1 MFHIIIPISPV
12 YSFSILIQNVSFF
25 KGTKFGQKRSF
36 MYSIRVEVLR
46 KKAVVRELRKD
57 SVVVSCSGA
66 LY

>member
-1 MFHIIIPISPV
+1 
-12 YSFSILIQNVSFF
+12 
-25 KGTKFGQKRSF
+25 

-46 KKAVVRELRKD
+46 KKTVVRELRKD